1 MRPQEPGYNFVVSA
15 WYRVTLSDEEVI
27 ARKHMELQQGF
38 ETVFLANRWPND
50 AAMFS
55 SVDTLAHH
63 FYFSPAAVRM
73 AKGLLKHSSIRDSTH
88 RLPISRP
95 PHRAIAR
102 RCLELS
108 SPHLSGS
115 NGVC

>member
-1 MRPQEPGYNFVVSA
+1 VRPQEPGYNFVVSA

-73 AKGLLKHSSIRDSTH
+73 AKGLLKHYAAAECT
-88 RLPISRP
+88 P
-95 PHRAIAR
+95 PSASDLVLLVGTPSWKQA
-102 RCLELS
+102 LF
-108 SPHLSGS
+108 PADF
-115 NGVC
+115 